1 MRVME
6 TVARQG
12 WGRERQAAEAFLAL
26 AQGTGV
32 RKEGVSR
39 EAVSN
44 RPTLSLAPLAS
55 RASEPPLLSRPSL
68 EALAADQYFNLFD
81 LSSPFSEQTGL
92 WHE

>member
-6 TVARQG
+6 TLTLQG

-26 AQGTGV
+26 AQGKGV

-44 RPTLSLAPLAS
+44 
-55 RASEPPLLSRPSL
+55 
-68 EALAADQYFNLFD
+68 
-81 LSSPFSEQTGL
+81 
-92 WHE
+92 